1 MLNRICES
9 DPRTLS
15 IFSTYNSVGIKPVV
29 NPTFPVKD
37 NKLPS
42 SKSILPHAR
51 NDNIWDED
59 RKQMKAFFLQFRF
72 TSKDY
77 AAAKIYWTVDTC
89 CLTGSRYRYIYLYTY
104 SRKEQK
110 ETELLKLLRSELCR
124 NCKQK
129 IQWYSCLW
137 GMTKGR
143 GFLDFGFQKKKK
155 KKDRG
160 IQCGGPHLETLE
172 MVVWEKGYKLNG

>member
-15 IFSTYNSVGIKPVV
+15 IFSTYNSIGIKPVV

-104 SRKEQK
+104 IAERNKRKLNCWSCSDQNCVEIVSRKFSGILVCEGWRREGGFWTLVFRRK
-110 ETELLKLLRSELCR
+110 KRKKTGGYSVEDPTLRHWKWLC
-124 NCKQK
+124 
-129 IQWYSCLW
+129 
-137 GMTKGR
+137 
-143 GFLDFGFQKKKK
+143 
-155 KKDRG
+155 
-160 IQCGGPHLETLE
+160 
-172 MVVWEKGYKLNG
+172 EKRDTN